1 MDGGRWSPGIW
12 QNHHLTVKT
21 ITKNPI
27 HPTFVRLFTLVINRS
42 LFTFIETLKFKNH
55 FCIYIL
61 YKYISYIY
69 WYIISGFGIGFK
81 ESSFAFGCPFTTQIV
96 FLKRRTWKHLSYGSP
111 VVKNGKLFD
120 KSPKFNMSNREVKQL
135 KFVNNSMKKICN
147 LICIR
152 IPWFHIAPS
161 PPSKKKKQIAQTLKE
176 YQDGTPH
183 ETSRNNP
190 FTNLLRFCFFWFLGW
205 IFWGR
210 EGSFW
215 DIYLPHVFGST
226 FWNPSWYPIACLWPQ
241 ASELVAW
248 AIFFLGEDP

>member
-161 PPSKKKKQIAQTLKE
+161 PPSKKKNKLLRHLKNIRMAPLTKHPETIPLQIYWDFVFFDSLDGFFGAGKAHSETSIYPMFLE
-176 YQDGTPH
+176 AHFGTHHGTPL
-183 ETSRNNP
+183 RACDPKLLNWWPGP
-190 FTNLLRFCFFWFLGW
+190 FF
-205 IFWGR
+205 
-210 EGSFW
+210 S
-215 DIYLPHVFGST
+215 
-226 FWNPSWYPIACLWPQ
+226 
-241 ASELVAW
+241 
-248 AIFFLGEDP
+248 